1 MIVVEFKYEDVLGEN
16 TDYYAI
22 SKYKNDREALKYIL
36 NIDGSLIRRINE
48 NSLKY
53 VQDKE
58 LCLIA
63 VKSKGV
69 HALREMGVAAINDPE
84 IVLEAF
90 KVSGKETLKYAN
102 TRFKRLS
109 EKDDEQIINLLK
121 KAIVSDS
128 KKPIKDTIFK
138 MKIV

>member
-1 MIVVEFKYEDVLGEN
+1 M
-16 TDYYAI
+16 
-22 SKYKNDREALKYIL
+22 
-36 NIDGSLIRRINE
+36 IRRINE

-90 KVSGKETLKYAN
+90 KVSGKETLQYAN

-128 KKPIKDTIFK
+128 KKPNKDTIFK